1 MLSVTDDNFAEVL
14 NAPAAVV
21 DFWHPLCGHCQDFK
35 PVIEEV
41 AKEYNDKALI
51 VGAQVDQTKKWA
63 DRYDIDDLPAV
74 LFFKEGQEVHRSAG
88 GMSKAE
94 LKALIAQK
102 LGV

>member
-1 MLSVTDDNFAEVL
+1 MLAVNDSNFQEVL

-35 PVIEEV
+35 PIIEDV
-41 AKEYNDKALI
+41 ANEYNDRALI

-63 DRYDIDDLPAV
+63 DKYNIDDLPAII
-74 LFFKEGQEVHRSAG
+74 FFKEGQEVYRNAG
-88 GMSKAE
+88 GLSKDE
-94 LKALIAQK
+94 LKSLIAEK